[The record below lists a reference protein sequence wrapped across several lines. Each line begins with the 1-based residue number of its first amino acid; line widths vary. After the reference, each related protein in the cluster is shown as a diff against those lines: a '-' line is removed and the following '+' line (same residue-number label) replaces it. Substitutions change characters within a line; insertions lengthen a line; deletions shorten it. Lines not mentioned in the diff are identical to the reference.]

1 MAKKKDQVF
10 IFDTTL
16 RDGEQSPGFSMNIKE
31 KLTMARALARLK
43 VDIIEAGFP
52 RSSPGDFE
60 AVETIAK
67 NVKGSIIA
75 ALARALAADIDSA
88 AKALEPA
95 RKKRIHTFIGTS
107 PKHLAMLKKTP
118 IQALKM
124 ATEAVKRAK
133 SHTKDVEF
141 STMDASRTDRQ
152 FLFDILEAAIDAGA
166 TTVNIPDTV
175 GYAIPEEFGGLIS
188 EIKNSVKNIDQAV
201 ISVHCHNDLG
211 LAVSNSLAAVTAGA
225 RQIECAINGIG
236 ERAGNAALEEVVM
249 AVKVRKDFMKVTTGI
264 ETKEISKTSK
274 LLVSITGSPV
284 QANKAIVGENAFA
297 HESGIHQDGVLKER
311 TTFEIMTPS
320 SIGLSKNKLVLGKHS
335 GRHAFRKRLETLG
348 FSLKETALD
357 NAFFRFKELADKK
370 KEIFDEDLEAIVGE
384 EMADQPKPVYELLNM
399 QINSGTNA
407 IPTATVTLKKGKKTL
422 IDSATGD
429 GPVDASFRAIE
440 RITGIQGRL
449 LSYNIR
455 SLSLGKD
462 ALGEASL
469 RVKIDNEDFPG
480 KGSSTDIIEA
490 SAKAWLSAINKK
502 VYKGRKK
509 RSQKPVIDN
518 P

>member
-1 MAKKKDQVF
+1 MTKNKDQVF

-31 KLTMARALARLK
+31 KLAMAQALARLR

-60 AVETIAK
+60 AVETISK
-67 NVKGSIIA
+67 NVKGPVIA
-75 ALARALAADIDSA
+75 GLARALAADIDSA

-95 RKKRIHTFIGTS
+95 TKKRIHTFIGTS
-107 PKHLAMLKKTP
+107 PKHLAMMKKSP
-118 IQALKM
+118 AQALKM
-124 ATEAVKRAK
+124 AVEAVRRAK
-133 SHTKDVEF
+133 KYTGDVEF
-141 STMDASRTDRQ
+141 STMDASRTERK
-152 FLFDILEAAIDAGA
+152 FLFDILEATIDAGA

-175 GYAIPEEFGGLIS
+175 GYAIPEEFGGLIT
-188 EIKNSVKNIDQAV
+188 EIKQSVNNIDKAV

-211 LAVSNSLAAVTAGA
+211 LAVSNSLSAVMAGA

-249 AVKVRKDFMKVTTGI
+249 AIKVRKDYLKVTTGVA
-264 ETKEISKTSK
+264 TKEISKASK
-274 LLVSITGSPV
+274 RLVSITGSPV

-297 HESGIHQDGVLKER
+297 HESGIHQDGFLKER
-311 TTFEIMTPS
+311 TTFEIMTPT
-320 SIGLSKNKLVLGKHS
+320 SIGLSKSKLVLGKHS
-335 GRHAFRKRLETLG
+335 GRHAFRKRLEAIG
-348 FSLKETALD
+348 FSLKGDHLD
-357 NAFFRFKELADKK
+357 NAFIRFKELADKK

-384 EMADQPKPVYELLNM
+384 EMDDEPKPVYELVGI
-399 QINSGTNA
+399 QINSGA
-407 IPTATVTLKKGKKTL
+407 GAVPTATVTLVKGRKTL

-429 GPVDASFRAIE
+429 GPVDAAFRAIE

-469 RVKIDNEDFPG
+469 KVKIDGEDFSG

-490 SAKAWLSAINKK
+490 SAKAWLSAVNKK
-502 VYKGRKK
+502 AYKGRK
-509 RSQKPVIDN
+509 RGQKPVIDN

>member
-1 MAKKKDQVF
+1 MTKKKDKVF

-31 KLTMARALARLK
+31 KLAMAQTLARLK

-67 NVKGSIIA
+67 NVKGPVIA
-75 ALARALAADIDSA
+75 GLARSLAADIDSA

-95 RKKRIHTFIGTS
+95 GKKRIHTFIGTS
-107 PKHLAMLKKTP
+107 PKHLAMMKKSP
-118 IQALKM
+118 SQALKM
-124 ATEAVKRAK
+124 AVEAVRRAK
-133 SHTKDVEF
+133 KHTDDVEF
-141 STMDASRTDRQ
+141 STMDASRTDRK
-152 FLFDILEAAIDAGA
+152 FLFDILEATIDAGA

-175 GYAIPEEFGGLIS
+175 GYAIPEEFGGLIT
-188 EIKNSVKNIDQAV
+188 EIKQSVKNIDKAV

-211 LAVSNSLAAVTAGA
+211 LAVSNSLSAVMAGA

-249 AVKVRKDFMKVTTGI
+249 AIKVRKDFLKVTTSVA
-264 ETKEISKTSK
+264 TKEISKASK
-274 LLVSITGSPV
+274 RLVSITGSPV

-311 TTFEIMTPS
+311 TTFEIMTPT

-335 GRHAFRKRLETLG
+335 GRHAFRKRLEGIG
-348 FSLKETALD
+348 FSLKDSHLD
-357 NAFFRFKELADKK
+357 SAFLRFKELADKK
-370 KEIFDEDLEAIVGE
+370 KEIFDEDLEAIVSE
-384 EMADQPKPVYELLNM
+384 EMDDEPKPVYELVSI
-399 QINSGTNA
+399 QINSGA
-407 IPTATVTLKKGKKTL
+407 GVVPTATVTLVKGKKTL

-429 GPVDASFRAIE
+429 GPVDAAFRAIE
-440 RITGIQGRL
+440 RITAIQGRL

-469 RVKIDNEDFPG
+469 KVKIDGEDFSG

-490 SAKAWLSAINKK
+490 SAKAWLSAVNKK
-502 VYKGRKK
+502 ASKGRK
-509 RSQKPVIDN
+509 RGQKPVIDN